1 MSFMSVLTMSIV
13 IMIVVMMIILK
24 VKAKASKAFHIS
36 PFLRMSFM
44 IRAIMFMVTV
54 IRVRMPVL
62 FMMILGNRSHMMFV
76 MIMLKMMM
84 MMASMVLMLWNFCPY
99 YLLISTIIRMVLEM

>member
-1 MSFMSVLTMSIV
+1 MSIV

-62 FMMILGNRSHMMFV
+62 FMMILGNRSHKMFV

-84 MMASMVLMLWNFCPY
+84 MASKQASLVLML
-99 YLLISTIIRMVLEM
+99 

>member
-1 MSFMSVLTMSIV
+1 
-13 IMIVVMMIILK
+13 
-24 VKAKASKAFHIS
+24 
-36 PFLRMSFM
+36 MSFM

-54 IRVRMPVL
+54 IRVRMTEL

-84 MMASMVLMLWNFCPY
+84 MASKQASLVLMLWNFCPY

>member
-1 MSFMSVLTMSIV
+1 
-13 IMIVVMMIILK
+13 
-24 VKAKASKAFHIS
+24 
-36 PFLRMSFM
+36 MSFM

-62 FMMILGNRSHMMFV
+62 FMMILGNQMFV

-99 YLLISTIIRMVLEM
+99 STIIRMVLEM

>member
-1 MSFMSVLTMSIV
+1 M
-13 IMIVVMMIILK
+13 MIVVMMIIL
-24 VKAKASKAFHIS
+24 KAKASKAFHIS

-62 FMMILGNRSHMMFV
+62 FMMILGNRSHKMFV
-76 MIMLKMMM
+76 MIMLKMMK
-84 MMASMVLMLWNFCPY
+84 MASKQASLVLMLWNFCPY
-99 YLLISTIIRMVLEM
+99 YLLISTIIRLVLEM